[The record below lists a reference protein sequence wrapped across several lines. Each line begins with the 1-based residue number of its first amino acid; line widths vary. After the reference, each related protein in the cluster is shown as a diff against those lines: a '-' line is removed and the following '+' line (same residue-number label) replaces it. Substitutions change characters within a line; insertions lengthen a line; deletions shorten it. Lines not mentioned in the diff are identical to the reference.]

1 MTQYVINIG
10 TIPNDGTGDPLRTA
24 FNEVNLNFDQVFA
37 AGPVLSNIRIANNT
51 ILTTNTNGNIV
62 LAPNGIGVVQSN
74 VSILPN
80 TANIRNLGSA
90 NQRWNTV
97 YTQYLDVSANL
108 TISGNIIYNG
118 DLNVAG
124 NLTVNGDLIEVGNIV
139 TDSKTIQL
147 ANTAGNTA
155 TANGSGIT
163 VGANDLIATYL
174 FNSTANAWTTNIGIS
189 AVGNIAA
196 PYFLGN
202 GSQLTGVRADTLV
215 GNTLSSNVLFS
226 SLTSV
231 GTLTNLNVTGNVSAA
246 GNIIGANV
254 VTGGLI
260 SATGNVTGGNLG
272 SAGQI
277 IATGNITGGNL
288 TISGSATV
296 TANVSAGNVLTDT
309 IESASDIFIFAA
321 NGIADIRATGNIV
334 LKSDNANHNWL
345 FDTSGNLTAPGNI
358 GTSANVAAN
367 YFIGDGSQLTGIG
380 ASYTNADVANLLAA
394 FGSNVINSTANITTT
409 ANVSAAYVLGD
420 GSQLTNL
427 PVQPGTYGDSN
438 VVSLL
443 GAFGSNNISTTG
455 NVTAG
460 FVLGN
465 GSALTSITGAN
476 VTGTVANATYATS
489 AGSATTA
496 TSATTAGTVT
506 TAAQPNIT
514 SVGTLTSVTSSGNIV
529 TSSGNIQGGNL
540 LTTGEVSATGNITG
554 NYFVGN
560 GSQLTGMYGDANV
573 AAYLPTYSGNI
584 SGGNIGV
591 TGAISAVGN
600 VTGAYILGNGSQ
612 LTGVTSNYGDS
623 NVTTLL
629 SGFGSNVLSTTGNV
643 TSGNLVTSG
652 IVSATGN
659 ISTTGN
665 VNSANVNTSRM
676 VIGNI
681 GGSSISADGRI
692 FTPGNIV
699 AGNVN
704 SNGVLF
710 ATGNIVGA
718 NVNATGNIN
727 AGNVNATNLLFSAGN
742 IVGANFDTSGLI
754 SAAGNITGNYFFGN
768 GSQLTGIVVSG
779 GTSIDNGTSNVAIP
793 TANGNVAVT
802 ANGTYTWS
810 FGADGNLSAPGNI
823 SAVGN
828 ITGGNILTAGIVSAT
843 GNVSGN
849 FFIGNGSQ
857 LTNVSTSFAGEMHV
871 SKDGNDSTGTGT
883 ILRPYLTI
891 THALTQVGGG
901 RDTVVIHPGEYTENP
916 TITSTNTQLTTYDAT
931 GASTIVIGTV
941 TMANVTSRIAG
952 LRMNNLA
959 ITGNSQAYINSSTVT
974 EQFTKSSSGY
984 VEVDDCELQVTGNV
998 LISGSGSISIIG
1010 NKINNLV
1017 VNNAGAAVLVKGAD
1031 DCLMPQVTAG
1041 SLNIVDSIIRA
1052 SSNTANAVTASA
1064 GTVVTLMNNQIVTPA
1079 ADSVARVSIAGY
1091 HSIISLVYDKANST
1105 LSNSLNSVVYFQTA
1119 NVDSLV
1125 SSGNITGGNILT
1137 AGIVSATG
1145 NITAN
1150 YFFGNG
1156 SQLTGLSSGV
1166 QSSIANGT
1174 SNVNIATA
1182 NGNATIT
1189 ANAVTYTFGTNSTL
1203 TLPGGSQIRPLGAN
1217 LDIIAGTGS
1226 YVNLTTSDES
1236 SSVGVDNGGGYIVTA
1251 GGTWDFGTT
1260 GNLTAPGNVSV
1271 VGNVTSANVNANRMV
1286 LGNIGGSSIS
1296 ADGRIFTS
1304 GNIVAGNI
1312 NSNGVLF
1319 STGNIVGPNVNVT
1332 GNVVAGNVNSSGI
1345 FFATGN
1351 ITTVGNVIA
1360 SGNIIGADAT
1370 FSGNVTANNLS
1381 LAGNVTS
1388 NIGFTGTTITINNA
1402 PGGNEGAE
1410 IFWALPSPA
1419 NTVLNTSL
1427 VQDVFQNG
1435 MRFFEA
1441 GGNSRGLYMD
1451 LGNVPNGAGTAVGYR
1466 DIPQV
1471 SFAAN
1476 ATIAATDAG
1485 RHYYS
1490 TSASNLTLTIAN
1502 NTSVSWAVGTAITVV
1517 NRGSGNIT
1525 VAQGTGV
1532 SLYLAG
1538 NSSTA
1543 NRTVSTYG
1551 MATLINLEANVWMI
1565 NGTGVA

>member
-1 MTQYVINIG
+1 
-10 TIPNDGTGDPLRTA
+10 
-24 FNEVNLNFDQVFA
+24 
-37 AGPVLSNIRIANNT
+37 
-51 ILTTNTNGNIV
+51 
-62 LAPNGIGVVQSN
+62 
-74 VSILPN
+74 
-80 TANIRNLGSA
+80 
-90 NQRWNTV
+90 
-97 YTQYLDVSANL
+97 
-108 TISGNIIYNG
+108 
-118 DLNVAG
+118 
-124 NLTVNGDLIEVGNIV
+124 
-139 TDSKTIQL
+139 
-147 ANTAGNTA
+147 
-155 TANGSGIT
+155 
-163 VGANDLIATYL
+163 
-174 FNSTANAWTTNIGIS
+174 
-189 AVGNIAA
+189 
-196 PYFLGN
+196 
-202 GSQLTGVRADTLV
+202 
-215 GNTLSSNVLFS
+215 
-226 SLTSV
+226 
-231 GTLTNLNVTGNVSAA
+231 
-246 GNIIGANV
+246 
-254 VTGGLI
+254 
-260 SATGNVTGGNLG
+260 
-272 SAGQI
+272 
-277 IATGNITGGNL
+277 
-288 TISGSATV
+288 
-296 TANVSAGNVLTDT
+296 
-309 IESASDIFIFAA
+309 
-321 NGIADIRATGNIV
+321 
-334 LKSDNANHNWL
+334 
-345 FDTSGNLTAPGNI
+345 
-358 GTSANVAAN
+358 
-367 YFIGDGSQLTGIG
+367 
-380 ASYTNADVANLLAA
+380 
-394 FGSNVINSTANITTT
+394 
-409 ANVSAAYVLGD
+409 
-420 GSQLTNL
+420 
-427 PVQPGTYGDSN
+427 
-438 VVSLL
+438 
-443 GAFGSNNISTTG
+443 
-455 NVTAG
+455 
-460 FVLGN
+460 
-465 GSALTSITGAN
+465 
-476 VTGTVANATYATS
+476 VANATYTTS

-754 SAAGNITGNYFFGN
+754 TALGNITGNYFIGN

-793 TANGNVAVT
+793 TANGNVTVT

-828 ITGGNILTAGIVSAT
+828 ITGAYIL
-843 GNVSGN
+843 
-849 FFIGNGSQ
+849 GNGSQ
-857 LTNVSTSFAGEMHV
+857 LTGLPATYGNANVANYLPTFSGNISAGNVSAV
-871 SKDGNDSTGTGT
+871 GN
-883 ILRPYLTI
+883 
-891 THALTQVGGG
+891 
-901 RDTVVIHPGEYTENP
+901 
-916 TITSTNTQLTTYDAT
+916 
-931 GASTIVIGTV
+931 
-941 TMANVTSRIAG
+941 
-952 LRMNNLA
+952 
-959 ITGNSQAYINSSTVT
+959 
-974 EQFTKSSSGY
+974 
-984 VEVDDCELQVTGNV
+984 VTGNYFNGNIQGTIGDILNV
-998 LISGSGSISIIG
+998 GTTNLTVTNISAPNPGNVINIG
-1010 NKINNLV
+1010 AGGNNNLV
-1017 VNNAGAAVLVKGAD
+1017 VSNVLV
-1031 DCLMPQVTAG
+1031 QVQNVP
-1041 SLNIVDSIIRA
+1041 L
-1052 SSNTANAVTASA
+1052 
-1064 GTVVTLMNNQIVTPA
+1064 
-1079 ADSVARVSIAGY
+1079 SVAG
-1091 HSIISLVYDKANST
+1091 
-1105 LSNSLNSVVYFQTA
+1105 
-1119 NVDSLV
+1119 NV
-1125 SSGNITGGNILT
+1125 TGGNILT

-1145 NITAN
+1145 NISGN
-1150 YFFGNG
+1150 YFIGNG
-1156 SQLTGLSSGV
+1156 SQLTGISGGV

-1319 STGNIVGPNVNVT
+1319 STGNIVGPNFNVT

-1441 GGNSRGLYMD
+1441 GGNNRGLYMD
-1451 LGNVPNGAGTAVGYR
+1451 LGNVPNGSTTAVGYR
-1466 DIPQV
+1466 DIPQI
-1471 SFAAN
+1471 SFTGN
-1476 ATIAATDAG
+1476 TTIATTDAG

-1490 TSASNLTLTIAN
+1490 TLSTGNVLTIAN
-1502 NTSVSWAVGTAITVV
+1502 NASQGFQVGAAISIV
-1517 NRGSGNIT
+1517 NQGTGNIT
-1525 VAQGTGV
+1525 VAQGSGV
-1532 SLYLAG
+1532 TLYLAG
-1538 NSSTA
+1538 NATSG
-1543 NRTVSTYG
+1543 NRTVATFG
-1551 MATLINLEANVWMI
+1551 MATLIKVATDTWFI
-1565 NGTGVA
+1565 NGTGVT